1 MDIFLSATIFVKKI
15 FGIFILTVDECTEV
29 AHSRMAAIID
39 KKQKDITPVNRSG
52 GGVWTLMA

>member
-1 MDIFLSATIFVKKI
+1 MDTFLSATIFVKKI

-52 GGVWTLMA
+52 GGV